1 MGLDLVGNSGKTL
14 GLMTRKAK
22 QDSADEPKKVA
33 SHTVKLDAAQAEKL
47 RRILVGKGWVSF
59 PVEHTAFA
67 FKGTDVNVVHYKSG
81 KCVIAGKGTEEFV
94 KFVLEPDVTGQAL
107 LGYDSE
113 LNPEWFEEHAGLDES
128 GKGDLFG
135 PVVSAC
141 VIASGDVVREWI
153 KAGIK
158 DSKKLTD
165 PKIAELDRMIR
176 ETPGVAVKTTFARM
190 AKYNELHSR
199 FGKNLNRLLGW
210 MHATSC
216 EEALKAY
223 EAAHGHRPKWGLL
236 DQFSEEPIVQKELAR
251 KGVEFD
257 LRMRT
262 KAESD
267 PVVAAASIVARAAF
281 VRELERL
288 SQDGGVHLPKGSGS
302 EAKAAATELVGRLG
316 PAILVNFAKLHFKT
330 AYEARGLTPPEPK
343 PFFKG
348 RRKTAE

>member
-1 MGLDLVGNSGKTL
+1 
-14 GLMTRKAK
+14 MTRKAK
-22 QDSADEPKKVA
+22 PDSDENPKKVA
-33 SHTVKLDAAQAEKL
+33 MHTVKLNSAQAEKL
-47 RRILVGKGWVSF
+47 RGILVAKRWVSF
-59 PVEHTAFA
+59 PVDHSAFA
-67 FKGTDVNVVHYKSG
+67 FKGENLNIVHYKSG
-81 KCVIAGKGTEEFV
+81 KCVISGKGTEDFV
-94 KFVLEPDVTGQAL
+94 KFTLEPDVTGQAL
-107 LGYDSE
+107 LGYE
-113 LNPEWFEEHAGLDES
+113 EENNPEWFEEHAGLDES

-141 VIASGDVVREWI
+141 VIASGDVIRAWI
-153 KAGIK
+153 DLGIK

-165 PKIAELDRMIR
+165 PKIAELDRAIR
-176 ETPGVAVKTTFARM
+176 STPGVAVKTTFMRM

-216 EEALKAY
+216 EEALKNY
-223 EAAHGHRPKWGLL
+223 EEMNGRRPKWGLL

-281 VRELERL
+281 VRELDRL
-288 SQDGGVHLPKGSGS
+288 SADGNIHLPKGSGS
-302 EAKAAATELVGRLG
+302 EAKNVAIELVGRLG

-330 AYEARGLTPPEPK
+330 AYEARGLEPPAPK
-343 PFFKG
+343 PFKG
-348 RRKTAE
+348 RKKAE